1 MWLPGA
7 WLLLL
12 QFWLTQSYVARTLPR
27 FVVRNLSAGRLHR
40 IGTHLASKLRW
51 EIVND
56 NDHRDNAESKTPSIT
71 QLTGIDNPVQ
81 IDVDTLVQRWIEQNL
96 SLGGAADKN
105 AFSLKS
111 AVPLAMSPD
120 RAVELVNKTLEREQ
134 TIGNSITYISDEELQ
149 KIWRWNLYKP
159 LEKPRERYDPRDA
172 FMLLDDEDMRVLM
185 GPSIDD
191 DMDSDV
197 AEETVVSEQ
206 VTLAF
211 SFRCRTLYGPNRP
224 LLCPCRN
231 WRGYGRSVRRSN
243 GVCPRHHTTRKQR
256 SCCWTRIPPTRLV
269 ARKRTGHLRHTS

>member
-1 MWLPGA
+1 MWLQVA

-12 QFWLTQSYVARTLPR
+12 QFWLTQSYMARTLPR
-27 FVVRNLSAGRLHR
+27 FVVRNLSAGRSHR

-51 EIVND
+51 EVVND
-56 NDHRDNAESKTPSIT
+56 NEHGDNAESKTPSRA

-81 IDVDTLVQRWIEQNL
+81 IDVDTLVQQWIEQNL
-96 SLGGAADKN
+96 ALGGAADKS

-134 TIGNSITYISDEELQ
+134 TIDNSITYISDEELQ

-191 DMDSDV
+191 DMHSDV
-197 AEETVVSEQ
+197 VQETVVSEQ
-206 VTLAF
+206 VTPAIHL
-211 SFRCRTLYGPNRP
+211 CRTLYGLNRP
-224 LLCPCRN
+224 FLRPCRS
-231 WRGYGRSVRRSN
+231 WRGYGRSARRSN
-243 GVCPRHHTTRKQR
+243 GVCRRHHTTKKQR
-256 SCCWTRIPPTRLV
+256 SCFWTQISLMRLV